1 MKKRK
6 LVISLNIIVLGLFI
20 VQFLTTPGI
29 VFFLTINET
38 GLIGK
43 ISDLFYI
50 ALLFITPLATII
62 LLAKKDNSRLA

>member
-1 MKKRK
+1 MLKKI
-6 LVISLNIIVLGLFI
+6 VILLNIVVFGLFV

-38 GLIGK
+38 SLMGK
-43 ISDLFYI
+43 ISDLFYM

-62 LLAKKDNSRLA
+62 LLVVKINRTR